1 MANPYDV
8 NVVFAEL
15 EQELIKSFKRNMHKY
30 TDTSDMWQ
38 AMKMKDLE
46 QYRREIAREIASA
59 TSRAKKLSKIV
70 LRDDFLKGADKVDAF
85 MKQFNLD
92 VKTTSKHDF
101 FRLNRRKL
109 NAMLE
114 GVYGDLDRASHAIY
128 RQMDDVYRQTLFK
141 AQIAKDSG
149 VFTTE
154 QAVDVATKDF
164 LEKGINCI
172 KYKNGALVNVA
183 SYAEMAI
190 RTSSKK
196 AMLTAE
202 GARNQEWGV
211 TTIQITQHGSTCPL
225 CSPWQGRVLI
235 DDVYSGGKPQD
246 GPYPLLSQA
255 MAEGLFH
262 PNCRHGSGTF
272 FEGISEAP
280 PLVDSTEAEAKYEK
294 EQQQRYNER
303 KIREWKRK
311 ANGSM
316 DEGNRR
322 KAEAKVREWQAKQ
335 RQLLDENDW
344 LRRKYE
350 REGTKGIGLEK
361 KLPKPEA
368 PKKYT
373 LADCTREVKEMPK
386 PSGTSV
392 RAETFKARVFT
403 TPDGVEFV
411 FKSGMDRSQQ
421 MMRPEE
427 AIELWQKVPENIR
440 KKAPKRVEFVDY
452 YNPQDSYWRQVYKD
466 FNHSYATGGGDEIT
480 FYRYDHSHDPDWV
493 VRTYCHESG
502 HYIDRQL
509 YDPLNGRLSDS
520 PKWSEAMAKDKT
532 LSSLDSPTTYG
543 ANAPAE
549 DFAESI
555 AEYASNKDEF
565 TKLFPNRAKIVEE
578 ILT

>member
-15 EQELIKSFKRNMHKY
+15 EQELIKSFKRNMSKY

-46 QYRREIAREIASA
+46 MYRREIAQEITSA
-59 TSRAKKLSKIV
+59 TKRAKRLSKIV

-85 MKQFNLD
+85 MKQFKLD
-92 VKTTSKHDF
+92 VKTTSKNDF
-101 FRLNRRKL
+101 FKLNRRKL

-114 GVYGDLDRASHAIY
+114 GVYGDLDKASQAIY
-128 RQMDDVYRQTLFK
+128 RKMDDVYRQTLFK

-149 VFTTE
+149 VYTTE

-190 RTSSKK
+190 RTASKK
-196 AMLTAE
+196 AMMTAE

-211 TTIQITQHGSTCPL
+211 STIQITQHGSTCEL

-235 DDVYSGGKPQD
+235 DDVYSGGKRSD
-246 GPYPLLSQA
+246 GPYPLLSEA
-255 MAEGLFH
+255 MAAGLFH
-262 PNCRHGSGTF
+262 PNCRHGSTTF
-272 FEGISEAP
+272 FEGISEEP
-280 PLVDSTEAEAKYEK
+280 PLMDSAEVEAKYEK

-344 LRRKYE
+344 LRRKYD

-361 KLPKPEA
+361 KLPPEA

-373 LADCTREVKEMPK
+373 LADCTREVKDMPK
-386 PSGTSV
+386 PSGSNL
-392 RAETFKARVFT
+392 RNETFKARVFT
-403 TPDGVEFV
+403 TPDGTNFV

-421 MMRPEE
+421 MMRPEQ

-440 KKAPKRVEFVDY
+440 KKAPKTIEFVDY
-452 YNPQDSYWRQVYKD
+452 YNPQDSYWKKKYKN

-480 FYRYDHSHDPDWV
+480 FYRYDHDHDPDYV
-493 VRTYCHESG
+493 VRTFCHESG
-502 HYIDRQL
+502 HHIDQKMAE
-509 YDPLNGRLSDS
+509 NGVRFANT
-520 PKWSEAMAKDKT
+520 PKWTEAMAKDKV
-532 LSSLDSPTTYG
+532 LSNLDSPTTYG

-555 AEYASNKDEF
+555 AEYVSDKDKF
-565 TKLFPNRAKIVEE
+565 TKLFPNRAKIVED
-578 ILT
+578 ILK